1 MWYEYHQ
8 QRQIMAVPPALIS
21 ITPETVP
28 RTLAKQR
35 AAIAMIPGKIG
46 PKKKPTSALALK
58 LMAMLPGKIA
68 TSSPQRLLPITEI

>member
-1 MWYEYHQ
+1 M
-8 QRQIMAVPPALIS
+8 
-21 ITPETVP
+21 
-28 RTLAKQR
+28 TLAKQR

-68 TSSPQRLLPITEI
+68 TSSPQRLPEYAAKSDITVCPLHFVLI